1 MNRINKLFDKKDNIL
16 SIYFTAGYPSLNDT
30 NYIIKTLDECGVDMI
45 EVGMPFSD
53 PIADGPV
60 IQNSNNI
67 AIENGMSISLL
78 FNQLSQ
84 IRTFT
89 QIPITLMGYLNPIY
103 QYGYDNFINKLI
115 TCGIDGIIIPD
126 LPLSDYKKH
135 FKSSFNKYNLS
146 YISLVSPNTSEERIK
161 EIDSISKGFIYVV
174 SSSSITGE
182 KSEFSKN
189 QIEYFKKINKP
200 NLSNPTIIGFGISDK
215 KTFNS
220 ACKYSNG
227 AIIGSSFINSISS
240 VKLKKSI
247 IQFVSNIK

>member
-1 MNRINKLFDKKDNIL
+1 
-16 SIYFTAGYPSLNDT
+16 
-30 NYIIKTLDECGVDMI
+30 
-45 EVGMPFSD
+45 
-53 PIADGPV
+53 
-60 IQNSNNI
+60 
-67 AIENGMSISLL
+67 MS
-78 FNQLSQ
+78 
-84 IRTFT
+84 
-89 QIPITLMGYLNPIY
+89 
-103 QYGYDNFINKLI
+103 
-115 TCGIDGIIIPD
+115 
-126 LPLSDYKKH
+126 
-135 FKSSFNKYNLS
+135 NLS

-174 SSSSITGE
+174 SSSSITGK

-189 QIEYFKKINKP
+189 QIEYFKKINKL

-240 VKLKKSI
+240 VKLNESI